1 MATTETYVVE
11 TDGVAIDSMVWR
23 RFRKPMPGL
32 VERIL
37 DANRGLAELG
47 PFLPLGTTVV
57 IPIDD
62 TPVGPAVVDVV
73 KLWD

>member
-1 MATTETYVVE
+1 MATTETYVAA

-37 DANRGLAELG
+37 DLNPGLADLG
-47 PFLPLGTTVV
+47 PLLPAGTTVV
-57 IPIDD
+57 IPIDAP
-62 TPVGPAVVDVV
+62 TGPAVVNVV